1 MWVDEV
7 PRYKEIKAKTIWEQA
22 KTKPNILKYFP
33 DFKENKLPQKQYLFN
48 VINTV
53 EPNSMYNYIKKIK
66 KEREAVLIEEA
77 PIVLTNEY

>member
-33 DFKENKLPQKQYLFN
+33 DFKDNKLP
-48 VINTV
+48 
-53 EPNSMYNYIKKIK
+53 
-66 KEREAVLIEEA
+66 
-77 PIVLTNEY
+77 